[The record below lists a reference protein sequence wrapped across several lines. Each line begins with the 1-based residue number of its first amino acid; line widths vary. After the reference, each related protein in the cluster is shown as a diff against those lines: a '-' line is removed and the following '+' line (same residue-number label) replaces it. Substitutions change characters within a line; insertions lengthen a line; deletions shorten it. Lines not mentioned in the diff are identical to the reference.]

1 MPETL
6 DHPGDS
12 IARLKEGRVNT
23 QELVITRGLT
33 RTLEEYKVNNPS
45 AQVLEQFESVGLTL
59 HPGQKVGCFLRDS
72 ALSIGEGHILP
83 APFVEGGE
91 DYDKKQYLEILLKAA
106 PELLVTFGLDYKEL
120 VKRYQAVK

>member
-1 MPETL
+1 MGHL
-6 DHPGDS
+6 GDS

-23 QELVITRGLT
+23 QELVITRRLT
-33 RTLEEYKVNNPS
+33 RTLEEYEVNSPS

-59 HPGQKVGCFLRDS
+59 PPGQKAGYLLRGS

-91 DYDKKQYLEILLKAA
+91 DYDRKQYLEILLKAA
-106 PELLVTFGLDYKEL
+106 AKLLVTFGLDYKEL